1 MGVSESSCIG
11 VVLVCAYVC
20 EYIGTC
26 VHTIYLKEVKQ
37 IPSPLLQ
44 SLLVLIYMYH
54 HIYQGSSQKKKK
66 KKRIAFK
73 IWGYFNLGG
82 CRSPLRS
89 TRDYFGV
96 YVLIIL
102 TSNYLGE

>member
-66 KKRIAFK
+66 K
-73 IWGYFNLGG
+73 GLL
-82 CRSPLRS
+82 S
-89 TRDYFGV
+89 V
-96 YVLIIL
+96 
-102 TSNYLGE
+102 

>member
-1 MGVSESSCIG
+1 MGISESSCIG
-11 VVLVCAYVC
+11 VVLVCVYVC

-26 VHTIYLKEVKQ
+26 VHTIKQ

-66 KKRIAFK
+66 RIAFSLIYYLK
-73 IWGYFNLGG
+73 FGDTSIWGVADP
-82 CRSPLRS
+82 PLDQPG
-89 TRDYFGV
+89 TILV
-96 YVLIIL
+96 YM
-102 TSNYLGE
+102 Y

>member
-1 MGVSESSCIG
+1 M
-11 VVLVCAYVC
+11 CAYVC

-54 HIYQGSSQKKKK
+54 HIYQGSTQKKK
-66 KKRIAFK
+66 KKRIAFSLIYYLK
-73 IWGYFNLGG
+73 FGDTSIWGVAD
-82 CRSPLRS
+82 PP
-89 TRDYFGV
+89 
-96 YVLIIL
+96 
-102 TSNYLGE
+102 